1 MPCYTCQGGLAAI
14 IRNKL
19 KLFVRNV
26 SPSHGSSHKRLAAT
40 KNVRLPFDTWKLAE
54 KNRGDEGLSP
64 SKCRSEAEHITNK
77 QIQHVTNNSMPQR
90 FRTMVNSHQMNPI
103 RIEIKKN
110 ERGQYEVTDVDQDGD
125 RLVHTCK
132 QYEEVVRAVNTIL
145 AANHP
150 DQMKLTEWSE

>member
-1 MPCYTCQGGLAAI
+1 M
-14 IRNKL
+14 
-19 KLFVRNV
+19 
-26 SPSHGSSHKRLAAT
+26 
-40 KNVRLPFDTWKLAE
+40 RLPFEIWKLAE
-54 KNRGDEGLSP
+54 KNRGDEGLFTFHI
-64 SKCRSEAEHITNK
+64 SKRSRNVSNK
-77 QIQHVTNNSMPQR
+77 QVQHVTNNSMPQR
-90 FRTMVNSHQMNPI
+90 FRIMVNSHQMDPI

-150 DQMKLTEWSE
+150 DQTKLTEWSE